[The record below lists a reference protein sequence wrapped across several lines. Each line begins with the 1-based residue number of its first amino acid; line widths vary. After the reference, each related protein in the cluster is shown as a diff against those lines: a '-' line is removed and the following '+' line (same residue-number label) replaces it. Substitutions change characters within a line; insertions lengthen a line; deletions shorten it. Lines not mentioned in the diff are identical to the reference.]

1 MSNSSRTD
9 LQQNVAEMKV
19 AEPTKEEKAA
29 AAAQYEIERKARM
42 DQHRAEYNS
51 MTPEQRAEAYRTGN
65 MEGGGYRK
73 KSRKGKKSK
82 RRNTRRRRGLRSR
95 KHRMR

>member
-1 MSNSSRTD
+1 MSN
-9 LQQNVAEMKV
+9 QQNVAEMKV

-29 AAAQYEIERKARM
+29 AAAQYEIECKARM

-51 MTPEQRAEAYRTGN
+51 MTPEERAEAYRTGN
-65 MEGGGYRK
+65 IEGGIGYRK

-82 RRNTRRRRGLRSR
+82 RRNTRRRRGRRSR

>member
-1 MSNSSRTD
+1 MSNP
-9 LQQNVAEMKV
+9 QNVAEMKV
-19 AEPTKEEKAA
+19 AEPTQAEKAT

-42 DQHRAEYNS
+42 DEHRASYDS
-51 MTPEQRAEAYRTGN
+51 MTSEERAEAYRNGN
-65 MEGGGYRK
+65 MEKGGRGYRK

-82 RRNTRRRRGLRSR
+82 TRNTRRRRGRRSR